1 VTKALLSVDGMT
13 CAYGSII
20 AVRDLSFS
28 VGEGEIVALLGPNGA
43 GKSTALRA
51 LSGMRRAHK
60 GNVVFAGKRVERWP
74 SDRIARLGMSLVP
87 EGRRLFT
94 ELTVEENLRMGGFAV
109 AQGELDGRIAE
120 MCSVFPILASRRGQR
135 AGTLSGGEQQQLAIA
150 RAMVAKPRLLIIDE
164 MSLGLSPLVVTD
176 LYRTVRAINMTGTSV
191 LLVEQQVNLALTV
204 ADRIY
209 LIERGQVKD
218 EGPASKFRD
227 VASVAGAYMGTE
239 DLEAPAAAPA
249 NGIKPSIELVKL
261 PLRPGQARALQ
272 RVAKSRGSDVGAV
285 VVSAIEVY
293 LESLPKDAVGKPAGA
308 AAEGAVRASRAAL
321 VLKGIAAKP
330 GEPVAPATPEKAA
343 KPAPARSRSSAP
355 PSPPSPKRA
364 PRSRPG

>member
-1 VTKALLSVDGMT
+1 MT
-13 CAYGSII
+13 CAYGSIV

-51 LSGMRRAHK
+51 TSGMRRAQK
-60 GNVVFAGKRVERWP
+60 GTITFAGKRVERWP

-94 ELTVEENLRMGGFAV
+94 ELTVEENLRMGAFTV
-109 AQGELDGRIAE
+109 ASTELDARIAE
-120 MCSVFPILASRRGQR
+120 MCTIFPILASRRGQR

-150 RAMVAKPRLLIIDE
+150 RALVARPRLLIIDE
-164 MSLGLSPLVVTD
+164 MSLGLSPLVVAD
-176 LYRTVRAINMTGTSV
+176 LYRTVREINRAGTSV

-209 LIERGQVKD
+209 LIERGHAKD

-227 VASVAGAYMGTE
+227 AGAVAGAYLGTGAL
-239 DLEAPAAAPA
+239 DGTAATAE
-249 NGIKPSIELVKL
+249 NGVSPSIELVKL

-272 RVAKSRGSDVGAV
+272 RVAKRRGSDVGAV
-285 VVSAIEVY
+285 VVSAIAAY
-293 LESLPKDAVGKPAGA
+293 LESLPDDALGKPDRA
-308 AAEGAVRASRAAL
+308 AAADAAVAAADAARASRAAL
-321 VLKGIAAKP
+321 VLKGIVAKP
-330 GEPVAPATPEKAA
+330 EKPAKPVPEKAA
-343 KPAPARSRSSAP
+343 RPAPAGSRSSAP
-355 PSPPSPKRA
+355 PSPPSPKHA